1 MEFVDEVL
9 MRFYRVSAANQS
21 KILDDISIKCYQLT
35 GSYYFYTGSYTY
47 PNPTRHKRVL
57 LPEELNPDFIRYLQE
72 HVNLQN
78 ERIKVR
84 AALVEAL
91 NLYSAEGFKA
101 LMPDS
106 IVRMVSLSDKPPNKE
121 KLARIK
127 ETHKEGLFLLA
138 QREVLNSL
146 LE

>member
-1 MEFVDEVL
+1 

-47 PNPTRHKRVL
+47 PNPARHKRVL